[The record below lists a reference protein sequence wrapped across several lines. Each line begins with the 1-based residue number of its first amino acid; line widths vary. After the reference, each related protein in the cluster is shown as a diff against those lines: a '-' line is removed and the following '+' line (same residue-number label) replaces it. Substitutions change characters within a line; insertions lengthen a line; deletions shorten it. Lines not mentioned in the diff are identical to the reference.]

1 MGGAGKRFWIKDPR
15 AILLGAAL
23 LAPALLAG
31 CAAEQDAAPPP
42 QLANLSV
49 QPVGGRLLLFMPN
62 RDVVLG
68 SIREQQQALDA
79 AQNLKDVRLYELYDD
94 PALRQ
99 TLHRI
104 LKLQGAGEIDPKA
117 PAALFEAWQEAAP
130 KIKPAPAVDPA
141 AFADRV
147 VQRNGDLVAALEASR
162 LFDEVKVVESYSPG
176 FERVAFGES
185 GHDYM
190 LWQEPDYA
198 GQALRWHMINKSRPG
213 KREIFVQSL
222 EPATEATSASLWLG
236 DLSEK
241 AAALAP

>member
-1 MGGAGKRFWIKDPR
+1 MKRLMITT
-15 AILLGAAL
+15 ALLATAL
-23 LAPALLAG
+23 LAPAVLPG
-31 CAAEQDAAPPP
+31 CAAPQEAAPP
-42 QLANLSV
+42 QTANLSV
-49 QPVGGRLLLFMPN
+49 QPVGGRLLLFVPN

-68 SIREQQQALDA
+68 AIREQQQILNA

-130 KIKPAPAVDPA
+130 KIKPAPAIDPA

-147 VQRNGDLVAALEASR
+147 VQRNADLVSALDTSR
-162 LFDEVKVVESYSPG
+162 LFDEVEVIESFSPG
-176 FERVAFGES
+176 FQRVAFGES

-198 GQALRWHMINKSRPG
+198 SQALRWHMINKSRPG
-213 KREIFVQSL
+213 KREVFLQSL
-222 EPATEATSASLWLG
+222 EPAAEASGAALWLG

-241 AAALAP
+241 ASALAP